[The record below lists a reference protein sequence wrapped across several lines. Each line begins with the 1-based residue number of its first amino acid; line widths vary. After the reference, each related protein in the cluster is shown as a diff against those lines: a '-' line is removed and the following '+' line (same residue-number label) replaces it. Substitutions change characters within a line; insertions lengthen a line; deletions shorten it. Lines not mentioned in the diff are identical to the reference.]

1 MNTPLMT
8 KKAINNL
15 DSIFDNS
22 LTGWGTDYLF
32 IWINNSRQIP
42 SISCRKFAIND
53 EISCVNPNDRELSK
67 EGRELDKI
75 NNIINENRSWK
86 TYSDK
91 ISALMN
97 GNLLL

>member
-1 MNTPLMT
+1 M
-8 KKAINNL
+8 

-32 IWINNSRQIP
+32 IWINNSRKIP

-53 EISCVNPNDRELSK
+53 KISCVNPNDRELSK